1 MLTGIT
7 WYSVSMEKAT
17 NTKYMAMTMAP
28 YVLLSLKFCTKTAT
42 SWKQRLKRR
51 KAADTNSTPEKFIW
65 NGSKRGVHLVRR
77 DWYKVRIMLAMWQS
91 GGDWDDCASTAEVTV
106 RLCGTTWAGYE
117 VWSWSRWARC
127 AVGVLEW

>member
-7 WYSVSMEKAT
+7 RYSVSMEKTT

-51 KAADTNSTPEKFIW
+51 KAPDTNSTPEKFIW
-65 NGSKRGVHLVRR
+65 KWEQTGSAPCQTWLAQSTFNASNVAKR
-77 DWYKVRIMLAMWQS
+77 Q
-91 GGDWDDCASTAEVTV
+91 
-106 RLCGTTWAGYE
+106 
-117 VWSWSRWARC
+117 
-127 AVGVLEW
+127 